1 MRNAAPPPLNAL
13 RAFEAFARQGTMTG
27 AATELC
33 VTHGAVSRQ
42 VRALQETLGVAL
54 VTGPRHR
61 LALTP
66 VGAELAH
73 RLSGAFAAIGDAV
86 AVARAG
92 DHREIEISCLGTFAL
107 KWLIPRLS
115 GFLSAHP
122 EVRVRVSESYAA
134 VDFRR
139 DRFDGAIRIL
149 EAGPGPA
156 RAETT
161 DFLPMYQGPVAA
173 PGVTPPGQSQAAFAA
188 LPRLR
193 ASTFRE
199 AWKVWSDWTGVT
211 LPSATLEREFGHN
224 HSMIE
229 AAVAGMGVA
238 IAPWAFVA
246 PDIGAGRLIAPY
258 GFAGRSSRFVFLRP
272 EGRKDVAVDAFRDWL
287 VAEGKVSPGP
297 IAAPPIPSTDP
308 GAGTTQGPR
317 GAGPG
322 STGPG

>member
-1 MRNAAPPPLNAL
+1 MKSTAPPPLNAL
-13 RAFEAFARQGTMTG
+13 RAFEAFARHGGMT
-27 AATELC
+27 AAAAELC

-42 VRALQETLGVAL
+42 VAALQAHLGVAL

-66 VGAELAH
+66 VGAALAH
-73 RLSGAFAAIGDAV
+73 QLSGAFTAIGDAV

-115 GFLSAHP
+115 GFLAAHP

-161 DFLPMYQGPVAA
+161 DFMPMYQGPVAA
-173 PGVTPPGQSQAAFAA
+173 PGVTPPGQTAAAFAA

-193 ASTFRE
+193 ASTFSE
-199 AWKVWSDWTGVT
+199 AWRVWSDWTGTV
-211 LPSATLEREFGHN
+211 LPPATLEREFGHN

-229 AAVAGMGVA
+229 AAASGMGVA
-238 IAPWAFVA
+238 VAPWAFVA
-246 PDIGAGRLIAPY
+246 PDIAAGRLVAPH
-258 GFAGRSSRFVFLRP
+258 GFAERSSRFVFLRP
-272 EGRKDVAVDAFRDWL
+272 SGRKDVAMDAFRDWL
-287 VAEGKVSPGP
+287 VAEGVVSP
-297 IAAPPIPSTDP
+297 PPIPSTGP
-308 GAGTTQGPR
+308 GAGTR
-317 GAGPG
+317 R
-322 STGPG
+322 